1 MKAIEVK
8 EVSKELGKFKLNNI
22 SFHVEQGT
30 VMGFIGQN
38 GAGKSTTIKCI
49 LNMLKITEGE
59 IRLFGQQH
67 SNTELKQLI
76 GVVFDELHV
85 PESLTSLELCNFYED
100 VYSNWDRT
108 YFFEL
113 LDILDVSRYTK
124 VSKLSRG
131 MKMKL
136 GITLALAHHP
146 KLLILDEPTSGLDPV
161 VRDEVLDLLLDFMEN
176 PEHSILFSSHITSD
190 LEKIADSLTFI
201 RNGEVLF
208 SDNKDKLLHDFA
220 IWKGT
225 KEQAEALPRYAIIG
239 KRRAAFG
246 LEMLV
251 SRSKVSTA
259 FELQRPSIEDVMVFF
274 VKGVKEQ

>member
-1 MKAIEVK
+1 MNAIEVK
-8 EVSKELGKFKLNNI
+8 GVSKELGKFKLKNI
-22 SFHVEQGT
+22 SFQVEQGT

-38 GAGKSTTIKCI
+38 GAGKSTTIKCL

-59 IRLFGQQH
+59 ILLFGQKH
-67 SNTELKQLI
+67 FDAELKQHI

-85 PESLTSLELCNFYED
+85 PESLTSIELCNFYQD
-100 VYSNWDRT
+100 VYTNWDRT

-113 LDILDVSRYTK
+113 LDKLDVSRYTK

-136 GITLALAHHP
+136 GLTLALAHRP
-146 KLLILDEPTSGLDPV
+146 KLLILDEPTSGLDPI
-161 VRDEVLDLLLDFMEN
+161 VRDEVLDLLLDYMEN
-176 PEHSILFSSHITSD
+176 PENSILLSSHILSD
-190 LEKIADSLTFI
+190 LEKIADSITFI
-201 RNGEVLF
+201 RHGEVLF
-208 SDNKDKLLHDFA
+208 SDNKDSLLYDYA

-225 KEQAEALPRYAIIG
+225 KEQAEAIPTDAIIG

-251 SRSKVSTA
+251 FRSKVSKA
-259 FELQRPSIEDVMVFF
+259 FELERPSIEDLMVFF
-274 VKGVKEQ
+274 VKGEKQH

>member
-1 MKAIEVK
+1 MNAIEVK
-8 EVSKELGKFKLNNI
+8 GVYKKLGNFQLKNI
-22 SFHVEQGT
+22 TFNVEQGT

-38 GAGKSTTIKCI
+38 GAGKSTTIKCL
-49 LNMLKITEGE
+49 LNMLKITTGE
-59 IRLFGQQH
+59 ILLFGQKH
-67 SNTELKQLI
+67 NKTELKQHI

-85 PESLTSLELCNFYED
+85 PDSLTGEELCNFYED
-100 VYSNWDRT
+100 VYTNWDRS
-108 YFFEL
+108 YFFKL
-113 LDILDVSRYTK
+113 LETLDVSRLTK

-136 GITLALAHHP
+136 GLALALAHRP

-161 VRDEVLDLLLDFMEN
+161 VRDEVLDLLLDYMES

-201 RNGEVLF
+201 QKGEVLF
-208 SDNKDKLLHDFA
+208 SDNKDVLLHDYA
-220 IWKGT
+220 LWKGT
-225 KEQAEALPRYAIIG
+225 KEQVKDIPTDAIIG

-251 SRSKVSTA
+251 TRSKVSSI
-259 FELQRPSIEDVMVFF
+259 FELERPSIEDLMVFF
-274 VKGVKEQ
+274 VKGEK